1 MTHPLVSICIPNYNN
16 APYLAACLDSA
27 LAQTWPR
34 TEIVC
39 VDDASTDGSLAI
51 LDRYRDR
58 IRLYRNQT
66 NLGQPATTNRCVEL
80 ARGEYLVIL
89 HSDDWLL
96 PHFSE
101 RLVPILDHY
110 SGAAIAVGE
119 RLETDETG
127 ALYEVA
133 PFYNSDCLIP
143 GERQAKVFLFMSFL
157 PCQVLARRTVVL
169 EVGGAD
175 LRHIVN
181 LDGLLWFKC
190 ALAGDVGYLRE
201 PVGVYRRHATSTSA
215 RYNRRIDHMFQYYAT
230 LSTMMDLGRG
240 RPYLE
245 QHFDAAVKRVGE
257 LTVRYCRDVFREGD
271 YELAKRF
278 LSLATVFHPA
288 IVDSHAWRTMKYC
301 AESTSRDPGEL
312 YRLLTA
318 SDAGHRTWSYDPPDG
333 FLRLDIPEIAEV
345 HHES

>member
-1 MTHPLVSICIPNYNN
+1 MLPLVSICIPNYNN
-16 APYLAACLDSA
+16 APYLVACLDSA
-27 LAQTWPR
+27 LAQTWAYA
-34 TEIVC
+34 EIVC
-39 VDDASTDGSLAI
+39 VDDASTDDSLAI
-51 LDRYRDR
+51 LGCYGDR
-58 IRLYRNQT
+58 IRLYHNQT

-80 ARGEYLVIL
+80 ARGQYVVIL
-89 HSDDWLL
+89 HSDDLLL
-96 PHFSE
+96 PHFIE
-101 RLVPILDHY
+101 RLVPILERHT
-110 SGAAIAVGE
+110 AASLAVGE
-119 RLETDETG
+119 RFETDKTG
-127 ALYEVA
+127 TLYKVT
-133 PFYNSDCLIP
+133 PFYKSDCLIP

-157 PCQVLARRTVVL
+157 PCQVLVRRTVFM

-175 LRHIVN
+175 LRHVVN

-215 RYNRRIDHMFQYYAT
+215 QYNRRIDHMIQYYAT
-230 LSTMMDLGRG
+230 LSTMMHVGRG

-245 QHFDAAVKRVGE
+245 QHFAAAVKRVGE

-271 YELAKRF
+271 YELVKRY
-278 LSLATVFHPA
+278 LSLATVFDPT

-318 SDAGHRTWSYDPPDG
+318 QDEGHRTWSYDPPDG
-333 FLRLDIPEIAEV
+333 FLQLDIPEPAEV
-345 HHES
+345 HRES